1 MGFQRGRQCKH
12 DPPLF
17 FNFPSVSSEYCLD
30 RQTDRQGRRE
40 NRKDNNKYNCCGD
53 MRVKGGENK
62 KREIKTLTATTLRNI
77 MFLGQ
82 GAVRAVWILSAM
94 KARGAA
100 ACCTASAFIPPL
112 ARSLWK
118 VWPAGLKERSSG
130 LHQLSPGRR
139 TRADFASSHIYS
151 RRHASIRTL
160 YSVKLRR
167 LKPKGGEEGRGKRE
181 SESPERLLDES

>member
-1 MGFQRGRQCKH
+1 M
-12 DPPLF
+12 
-17 FNFPSVSSEYCLD
+17 EI
-30 RQTDRQGRRE
+30 
-40 NRKDNNKYNCCGD
+40 CGLKEE
-53 MRVKGGENK
+53 RTK

-118 VWPAGLKERSSG
+118 VWPAGLEREV
-130 LHQLSPGRR
+130 QW
-139 TRADFASSHIYS
+139 ASS
-151 RRHASIRTL
+151 TL
-160 YSVKLRR
+160 ARK
-167 LKPKGGEEGRGKRE
+167 KNKGRFCF
-181 SESPERLLDES
+181 